1 MKTICIDLHFAF
13 EKFFQK
19 DGGYPKFKTRKHKK
33 FSFPIRD
40 ERTWFD
46 GKNAHIEKIGK
57 VKYTSDKDL
66 PIGRTVMNI
75 VNPRITYKNGKWILS
90 FLIEC
95 ENQTPELTDKPMGI
109 DLGVKET
116 MTVAYGDE
124 CIVFHN
130 INKSET
136 MRKLNNKLK
145 YYQRCAS
152 RKYRANKQC
161 NKFVKTKNIIRVE
174 DKIRKLYAH
183 IANIRLNYIHQC
195 THKLVSLK
203 PCRVVMEDLNVMGML
218 KNRCLAKAVYEQCFY
233 EIARQME
240 YKCVWN
246 NIPFTRLTDFIR
258 HQKLVLVV
266 DVSKQT

>member
-1 MKTICIDLHFAF
+1 
-13 EKFFQK
+13 
-19 DGGYPKFKTRKHKK
+19 
-33 FSFPIRD
+33 
-40 ERTWFD
+40 
-46 GKNAHIEKIGK
+46 
-57 VKYTSDKDL
+57 
-66 PIGRTVMNI
+66 
-75 VNPRITYKNGKWILS
+75 
-90 FLIEC
+90 
-95 ENQTPELTDKPMGI
+95 
-109 DLGVKET
+109 
-116 MTVAYGDE
+116 
-124 CIVFHN
+124 
-130 INKSET
+130 

-218 KNRCLAKAVYEQCFY
+218 KNRCLARAVYEQCFY
-233 EIARQME
+233 DIARQME

-246 NIPFTRLTDFIR
+246 NIPFYKADRFFPSSKTCSCCGCVKPKLTLKDRIF
-258 HQKLVLVV
+258 KCEDCGFVV
-266 DVSKQT
+266 DRDLNAAINLQKYIG